1 MSSASTLST
10 MSISEL
16 SEEQFDI
23 NPLLEFPVLST
34 VPITREL
41 LNILLS
47 LVHNRQGIKDTLLCG
62 IHTFQPPP
70 LSKMQAITEI
80 LKREW

>member
-1 MSSASTLST
+1 MEESMSSASTLST

-41 LNILLS
+41 HYILLFS
-47 LVHNRQGIKDTLLCG
+47 
-62 IHTFQPPP
+62 
-70 LSKMQAITEI
+70 QAG
-80 LKREW
+80 